1 MPSTSSR
8 NPELR
13 HLVAKLGGSLWR
25 QPRALRGWLAALAR
39 YAGPL
44 TIAPGG
50 GPFADAVRDAQRGMG
65 FSDAAAHEM
74 AIMGMEQYATA
85 LADLASG
92 LVAVTTPAEAA
103 AAHRRGAIALWR
115 PVAMTRAAPQIPA
128 SWDMTS
134 DSLAAW
140 FAREAGTKTLLLIKS
155 VDLSTL
161 PRAEERPDRGA
172 AQIVDP
178 RFAHFARELA
188 VTIAGPADLASAEEK
203 MSRGDLPGVAYSFER
218 EQHIA

>member
-1 MPSTSSR
+1 
-8 NPELR
+8 
-13 HLVAKLGGSLWR
+13 
-25 QPRALRGWLAALAR
+25 
-39 YAGPL
+39 
-44 TIAPGG
+44 
-50 GPFADAVRDAQRGMG
+50 
-65 FSDAAAHEM
+65 
-74 AIMGMEQYATA
+74 
-85 LADLASG
+85 
-92 LVAVTTPAEAA
+92 
-103 AAHRRGAIALWR
+103 
-115 PVAMTRAAPQIPA
+115 
-128 SWDMTS
+128 MTS